1 MMKQEC
7 QNQILM
13 KECRQIF
20 LYRSTIFLSL
30 CFVFLRLAAQQQTS
44 YLPPVFTDSNR
55 LQKIEKTF
63 PVIDSIFK
71 RFMQQNRYPGLA
83 FGLVVDGKLVHA
95 NGYGF
100 TDVEKKI
107 PATPTSQFRIA
118 SMTKSFTAMAIL
130 KLRDEGKL
138 SLDNPASQYI
148 PEMKN
153 LPMLTKDAAPI
164 TVRHLLTHAAG
175 FPEDNPWGDRQLEVS
190 DEQLLNLIKK
200 GISFSN
206 APGATYEYSN
216 LAFALLGHIIT
227 TISGKPY
234 EQYITENILHPLGM
248 KNTNWEYTKVP
259 SNELANGYRW
269 LNNDWVKQPMLHD
282 GAYGAMGGL
291 ITSIEDFSKYMALHL
306 SATPPTNN
314 IETGPIKRSSIR
326 EMQQPWTINT
336 LSTKYVF
343 PSGRQCGILTAYGY
357 GLRWMKDCDN
367 KVYVGHS
374 GGLPGF
380 GSEWKIMPE
389 YGIGIVSFAN
399 LTYAGMANVNLQVLD
414 TIIMLAGLKP
424 RQLPPSL
431 ILQQRRDELL
441 KLLPSWKDAKQSGIF
456 AINFFDDYLLDSLQ
470 KEAATIF
477 NDAGKIIKINDV
489 VPLNQLRGSFVLEG
503 EKKNIQIQFTLTP
516 ENPPLIQEYHI
527 KEMDRTDN

>member
-1 MMKQEC
+1 MKQEY
-7 QNQILM
+7 QTNILM
-13 KECRQIF
+13 KASKQTH
-20 LYRSTIFLSL
+20 LYRSVLFISL
-30 CFVFLRLAAQQQTS
+30 CFVFSHLTAQQQAS
-44 YLPPVFTDSNR
+44 YLSPVFADTNR
-55 LQKIEKTF
+55 LQKIEKTY
-63 PVIDSIFK
+63 PLIDSIFK
-71 RFMQQNRYPGLA
+71 QFMLQNHYPGLA

-95 NGYGF
+95 SAYGF
-100 TDVEKKI
+100 TDVENKI
-107 PATPTSQFRIA
+107 LATPASQFRIA

-138 SLDNPASQYI
+138 SLDNPASLYI

-153 LPMLTKDAAPI
+153 MPLLTKDAAPI
-164 TVRHLLTHAAG
+164 TVRHLLTHATG

-190 DEQLLNLIKK
+190 DEQLMDLVKK

-206 APGATYEYSN
+206 VPGAAYEYSN
-216 LAFALLGHIIT
+216 LAFTLLGHIIT
-227 TISGKPY
+227 KVSGKPY
-234 EQYITENILHPLGM
+234 EQYITENILQPLGM

-259 SNELANGYRW
+259 SKELVYGYRW
-269 LNNDWVKQPMLHD
+269 LNNDWVKQPILHD

-314 IETGPIKRSSIR
+314 IESGPIKRSSIR

-343 PSGRQCGILTAYGY
+343 PNGRQCGTLTAYCY

-380 GSEWKIMPE
+380 GSEWKIMPD
-389 YGIGIVSFAN
+389 YGIGIVSFSN

-431 ILQQRRDELL
+431 ILQQRRDDLL
-441 KLLPSWKDAKQSGIF
+441 KLLPSWKGAQQSGIF
-456 AINFFDDYLLDSLQ
+456 AINFFDDYIMDSIQ
-470 KEAATIF
+470 KEATTIF
-477 NDAGKIIKINDV
+477 NDAGKINKINDV
-489 VPLNQLRGSFVLEG
+489 VPLNQLRGSFILEG

-527 KEMDRTDN
+527 KEMDK